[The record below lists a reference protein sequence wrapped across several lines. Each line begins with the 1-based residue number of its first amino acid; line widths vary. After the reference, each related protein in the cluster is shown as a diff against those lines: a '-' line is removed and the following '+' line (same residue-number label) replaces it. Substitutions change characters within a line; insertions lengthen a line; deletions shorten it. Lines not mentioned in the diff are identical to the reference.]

1 MTRSN
6 RAALAL
12 IFTSALLANTGCTS
26 QDRPIGADD
35 PDQDGEGSSAAALL
49 IARWEGYVEN
59 FQFRS
64 GSDVIQIDIDSVEGE
79 SIQGKVRFGAG
90 PSLAP
95 PTDGDVGY
103 PPSSDPRPE
112 YDIRLPYEAF
122 DFTILGAQLTDR
134 RLRFSIDP
142 RELWGGWCALQT
154 SYEVNPGSDSYM
166 CTPNTSFSWGD
177 GGCELGEQP
186 VDCGYV
192 NLCRQQVCDCQASGC
207 TVEARGGIDFD
218 FAVNQQ
224 EANGSMA
231 LEARMF
237 NVRLTRDP

>member
-6 RAALAL
+6 RAALAF
-12 IFTSALLANTGCTS
+12 IFTSALLGNTGCTS
-26 QDRPIGADD
+26 QDRPIGAVD
-35 PDQDGEGSSAAALL
+35 PGQDGEGSSAAALL

-59 FQFRS
+59 FKFRS
-64 GSDVIQIDIDSVEGE
+64 GSDVIQIDIESVEGE

-103 PPSSDPRPE
+103 PPSSDPLPE
-112 YDIRLPYEAF
+112 YDIGLPYEAF

-142 RELWGGWCALQT
+142 RELWTGWCELQT
-154 SYEVNPGSDSYM
+154 SYPMSPGSDAYKCM
-166 CTPNTSFSWGD
+166 PNTSIKWGSD
-177 GGCELGEQP
+177 GCELDGQP
-186 VDCGYV
+186 VDCGYM
-192 NLCRQQVCDCQASGC
+192 NLCRYWVCDCQASGC
-207 TVEARGGIDFD
+207 TVDARGGIDFD
-218 FAVNQQ
+218 FAVDQQ

-231 LEARMF
+231 HETRMF